1 MRSRIFAF
9 IVMPV
14 VLSACASTVPVATS
28 TRTEQTRSEVPQ
40 TVRKKPTQ
48 QRSVNLLDS
57 ARQCVAL
64 AMYWEARGEGRPGMV
79 AVGSVVMNRVRSDE
93 FPDTPCDVVY
103 QGGETPPCQFSWWC
117 DGKSDRP
124 QNQVQWSLAL
134 NTATEVLA
142 ERTDDPT
149 GGALFF
155 RSTAASGSP
164 GSVCRQPRSAVTFS
178 TGEVPWS
185 QIRRNRPEV

>member
-1 MRSRIFAF
+1 MRSRVFTF
-9 IVMPV
+9 IILPV

-28 TRTEQTRSEVPQ
+28 TRTEETRSEVPQ
-40 TVRKKPTQ
+40 TVRQKPTH
-48 QRSVNLLDS
+48 QRSVNPFDS

-64 AMYWEARGEGRPGMV
+64 AMYWEARGEGRLGMV
-79 AVGSVVMNRVRSDE
+79 AVGSVVMNRVRSDA

-124 QNQVQWSLAL
+124 QNQVQWGLAF

-155 RSTAASGSP
+155 HSTAI
-164 GSVCRQPRSAVTFS
+164 RQPWQ
-178 TGEVPWS
+178 PWQRIQTA
-185 QIRRNRPEV
+185 QIGGHVFYR